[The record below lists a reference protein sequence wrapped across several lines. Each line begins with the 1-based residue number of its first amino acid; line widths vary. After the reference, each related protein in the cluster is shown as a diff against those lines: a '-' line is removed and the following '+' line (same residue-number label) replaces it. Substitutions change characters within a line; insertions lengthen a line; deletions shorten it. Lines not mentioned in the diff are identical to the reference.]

1 MLFFNDPSPKFR
13 KLIPNISKD
22 MEDFIDSKQF
32 IKGKSLDLLEKKLS
46 DYLEVDEFFG
56 CANGTD
62 AITIALLA
70 SNSSLSM
77 SFDICISPSTCSFHV

>member
-32 IKGKSLDLLEKKLS
+32 IKGKSLDLLEKKFWLC
-46 DYLEVDEFFG
+46 FFKG
-56 CANGTD
+56 F
-62 AITIALLA
+62 
-70 SNSSLSM
+70 NSK
-77 SFDICISPSTCSFHV
+77 H